1 MGEREMDD
9 IKQAL
14 MELTVNIRHMDS
26 KQDEMINDVK
36 SIKEAIY
43 NPETGLY
50 ARVRD
55 LEQWQQNMSR
65 VIWTVGLG
73 SQKSRNVMKQVET
86 IEELLEE
93 EDLETTLAV
102 INRLRLTLKSIDL
115 RLADVEMISQGYL
128 THLEGDKNVPDRRP
142 SVDSTGI
149 SDAITNP

>member
-1 MGEREMDD
+1 MGENEMGE

-14 MELTVNIRHMDS
+14 MELTVNIKHMDT

-55 LEQWQQNMSR
+55 LEQWQENMSR

-73 SQKSRNVMKQVET
+73 FIGLVSKAVME
-86 IEELLEE
+86 I
-93 EDLETTLAV
+93 
-102 INRLRLTLKSIDL
+102 I
-115 RLADVEMISQGYL
+115 
-128 THLEGDKNVPDRRP
+128 
-142 SVDSTGI
+142 
-149 SDAITNP
+149 

>member
-1 MGEREMDD
+1 MSEREMDD

-50 ARVRD
+50 ARLRD
-55 LEQWQQNMSR
+55 VEQWQSNMSR

-73 SQKSRNVMKQVET
+73 FIGLVSKAIME
-86 IEELLEE
+86 
-93 EDLETTLAV
+93 V
-102 INRLRLTLKSIDL
+102 I
-115 RLADVEMISQGYL
+115 
-128 THLEGDKNVPDRRP
+128 
-142 SVDSTGI
+142 
-149 SDAITNP
+149 

>member
-1 MGEREMDD
+1 MSEREMDD

-73 SQKSRNVMKQVET
+73 FIGLVSK
-86 IEELLEE
+86 
-93 EDLETTLAV
+93 
-102 INRLRLTLKSIDL
+102 
-115 RLADVEMISQGYL
+115 
-128 THLEGDKNVPDRRP
+128 
-142 SVDSTGI
+142 
-149 SDAITNP
+149 AIMEIL

>member
-1 MGEREMDD
+1 MNNDEILDLKAA
-9 IKQAL
+9 I

-26 KQDEMINDVK
+26 KQDEMIDDVK

-73 SQKSRNVMKQVET
+73 LVGLVAK
-86 IEELLEE
+86 
-93 EDLETTLAV
+93 
-102 INRLRLTLKSIDL
+102 
-115 RLADVEMISQGYL
+115 
-128 THLEGDKNVPDRRP
+128 
-142 SVDSTGI
+142 
-149 SDAITNP
+149 AIMEIL

>member
-1 MGEREMDD
+1 MNNDEILDLKAA
-9 IKQAL
+9 I

-26 KQDEMINDVK
+26 KQDEMIDDVK

-73 SQKSRNVMKQVET
+73 
-86 IEELLEE
+86 LLGLVSKAIME
-93 EDLETTLAV
+93 V
-102 INRLRLTLKSIDL
+102 I
-115 RLADVEMISQGYL
+115 
-128 THLEGDKNVPDRRP
+128 
-142 SVDSTGI
+142 
-149 SDAITNP
+149 

>member
-1 MGEREMDD
+1 MTNDEILDLKAA
-9 IKQAL
+9 I

-26 KQDEMINDVK
+26 KQDEMIGDVK

-73 SQKSRNVMKQVET
+73 LVGLVAK
-86 IEELLEE
+86 
-93 EDLETTLAV
+93 
-102 INRLRLTLKSIDL
+102 
-115 RLADVEMISQGYL
+115 
-128 THLEGDKNVPDRRP
+128 
-142 SVDSTGI
+142 
-149 SDAITNP
+149 AIMEII

>member
-1 MGEREMDD
+1 MSEREMDD

-50 ARVRD
+50 ARVRN

-73 SQKSRNVMKQVET
+73 FVGLVSKAIME
-86 IEELLEE
+86 
-93 EDLETTLAV
+93 V
-102 INRLRLTLKSIDL
+102 I
-115 RLADVEMISQGYL
+115 
-128 THLEGDKNVPDRRP
+128 
-142 SVDSTGI
+142 
-149 SDAITNP
+149 

>member
-1 MGEREMDD
+1 MNNDEILDLKAA
-9 IKQAL
+9 I

-26 KQDEMINDVK
+26 KQDEMIDDVK

-73 SQKSRNVMKQVET
+73 
-86 IEELLEE
+86 
-93 EDLETTLAV
+93 LAGLV
-102 INRLRLTLKSIDL
+102 AK
-115 RLADVEMISQGYL
+115 
-128 THLEGDKNVPDRRP
+128 
-142 SVDSTGI
+142 
-149 SDAITNP
+149 AIM